1 MESASIMALGSPP
14 CPPAWLF
21 STSLPPCFSLM
32 LFLELSL
39 HEGLVGTHILG
50 VLIAFKLGFGDTASP
65 GAAEGRF
72 SSRP

>member
-1 MESASIMALGSPP
+1 MESVSIMALGSPP
-14 CPPAWLF
+14 CLPAWLF
-21 STSLPPCFSLM
+21 STSLPPCLSLT

-50 VLIAFKLGFGDTASP
+50 ALISFKLRFEDTASP
-65 GAAEGRF
+65 GAAEGGF